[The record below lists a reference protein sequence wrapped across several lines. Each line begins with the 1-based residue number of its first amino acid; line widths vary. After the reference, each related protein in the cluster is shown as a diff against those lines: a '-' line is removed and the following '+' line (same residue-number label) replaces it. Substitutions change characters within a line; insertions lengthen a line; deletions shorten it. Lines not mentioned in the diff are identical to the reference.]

1 MNFIQ
6 KGKEAE
12 ERIITYVDTIVTAIN
27 PKQTDLNII
36 NPVVPDP
43 HPCCIDICLI
53 DPDDYDE
60 DYLELVNCVQ
70 RHVCRTSGYCK
81 NKKKSLQNQ
90 CRFGYPFLLRDQS
103 EIIFTESNTRVHAEV
118 EFKRNDPYM
127 NPHIRLATHEWR
139 GNTDTQVILDSRA
152 AQDYIAKYAC
162 KGEVAG
168 QSIKDILKIVSQS
181 ITDES
186 QPISKLKSIF
196 LRTTCTKRDRG
207 MK

>member
-1 MNFIQ
+1 MCMIIFTFNFKIGKKAELSLPLQEDQITKYDEYMNLIQ

-12 ERIITYVDTIVTAIN
+12 ERIITYVDTIVTAMN

-81 NKKKSLQNQ
+81 NKKKDYKILNHK
-90 CRFGYPFLLRDQS
+90 FLFPF
-103 EIIFTESNTRVHAEV
+103 
-118 EFKRNDPYM
+118 
-127 NPHIRLATHEWR
+127 
-139 GNTDTQVILDSRA
+139 
-152 AQDYIAKYAC
+152 
-162 KGEVAG
+162 
-168 QSIKDILKIVSQS
+168 
-181 ITDES
+181 
-186 QPISKLKSIF
+186 
-196 LRTTCTKRDRG
+196 
-207 MK
+207 